1 MAVLLVEPK
10 TFGNVGSIARSMKN
24 FGMERLIIV
33 NPRYEPDDDVYGFAM
48 HARDVVDSAEVLQ
61 DGRSTLE
68 ILTTLRDEFDALIG
82 TTAKAS
88 NYMKLYRV
96 PVDIREW
103 LAAQEPGSFSIG
115 KSLIVFGREDNGLTD
130 EEMHLCDVMV
140 TISANPDYPTMN
152 LSHAAAIIFHEIWR
166 ATQATAETASD
177 EKHDFLPATGP
188 ARREFEDR
196 VETFIKERASDVTED
211 WRRDNFIQCV
221 KNVVERARVT
231 ARELT
236 VLDGFL
242 IKAMKGLERK
252 EKINH

>member
-24 FGMERLIIV
+24 FGLERLIIV
-33 NPRYEPDDDVYGFAM
+33 NPRYEQSDDVYGFAM
-48 HARDVVDSAEVLQ
+48 HARDILDSAEVIQ
-61 DGRSTLE
+61 DGRSTPE
-68 ILTTLRDEFDALIG
+68 ILSSLREGFHTVIG
-82 TTAKAS
+82 TTSKAS

-96 PVDIREW
+96 PVDIGDW
-103 LAAQEPGSFSIG
+103 LAEGTFSPDS
-115 KSLIVFGREDNGLTD
+115 SLIIFGREDNGLTD
-130 EEMHLCDVMV
+130 EEMHLCDIMV

-166 ATQATAETASD
+166 AMNKIVKHAFD
-177 EKHDFLPATGP
+177 ERHDFLLASGN
-188 ARREFEDR
+188 ARRRFEEQF
-196 VETFIKERASDVTED
+196 ETFIKEHASEVTDD

-242 IKAMKGLERK
+242 IKALKSLERRDGTCK
-252 EKINH
+252 ESL